1 MAAGRNVDFTQKEM
15 EEMTGL
21 DRTRFKRNLEK
32 VCEMYK
38 FDINNFK
45 KEKDNPN
52 SHFTFPPE
60 IAELLA
66 LLVRNYD
73 IHPKTLATIPC
84 IDVNQ
89 LHNTV
94 YFLSDFLF
102 FLN

>member
-45 KEKDNPN
+45 KERTPMK
-52 SHFTFPPE
+52 
-60 IAELLA
+60 
-66 LLVRNYD
+66 
-73 IHPKTLATIPC
+73 
-84 IDVNQ
+84 
-89 LHNTV
+89 
-94 YFLSDFLF
+94 
-102 FLN
+102 

>member
-45 KEKDNPN
+45 KKK
-52 SHFTFPPE
+52 
-60 IAELLA
+60 IIQIVILLF
-66 LLVRNYD
+66 RQ
-73 IHPKTLATIPC
+73 K
-84 IDVNQ
+84 
-89 LHNTV
+89 
-94 YFLSDFLF
+94 
-102 FLN
+102 